1 MQYEEIVVQSLQVIP
16 GEEYTRVINYIKD
29 FANNANG
36 DLDDAYL
43 AGVTLKLGVPLLQDA
58 EEDVKSV
65 AKELDALYGDK
76 AANAV
81 VAFMGHGNPDEYDT
95 YKANVRYT
103 ELEVELQKYSK
114 NYFVGTVDMMDNFKT
129 NVYARMQAA
138 GITSGKVYC
147 TPLMSI
153 DGDHGHNDMAGDDD
167 DNWQEGVGFT
177 PNEEG
182 EVEDTSW
189 KMYFHHQRL
198 KSTATPVR
206 VLSSQEISE
215 QGISTFD
222 AALTRMMP
230 QASMAPNSMGT
241 FLRLNGLGNK
251 YILILINGQ
260 KLTGDISNN
269 VDLNR
274 INMSRV
280 KRIEVLDGAASSL
293 YGSDAIAGVINI
305 ITDQP
310 TQNLVSVTSDTKVSG
325 HGVLTEAVT
334 LDIYKNGFGS
344 YTSFTHDRADSY
356 QTTDLEYKKGSDTET
371 QQTIAPFFTG
381 YRSNIIGQKFTY
393 TPNQHIALNAGLDY
407 SYKIT
412 DRPETRSDVTGGT
425 DYEMRYK
432 GFRWNQG
439 GIYKFNSKNSL
450 QADFTVDRFR
460 YGKEY
465 DVETKD
471 YAIGDYVQSKKQR
484 SMDGELKAILG
495 LTGNS
500 TTIFGADWRK
510 DYLTATSGNI
520 NQHVY
525 SLAAYAQHEHKLF
538 KYFTATLG
546 LRMTHH
552 KTFNNHLTPKVTLM
566 YAPGNFRFR
575 ATYSAGFR
583 APGLD
588 ELYYHYFS
596 VNRGKA
602 QISFGNKNLKPEK
615 SNYFSLNAE
624 YRDEVIAVSVTGYL
638 NRINDMVIKQNISID
653 DASRT
658 MLMQEFPE
666 MTQDQASKM
675 VSYALYQNSDKGDVK
690 GLQLN
695 VSANIFPGFNLS
707 ANYVYT
713 YARTKSDDEWTLLER
728 SIRHAATITANY
740 HHSWGRYALNVNLN
754 GRLQSKTYYPDYED
768 APGFGVWN
776 LHTTHTIQCGRWVV
790 FKPVI
795 GIDNIFDKVDR
806 RIDSSTRKYA
816 LYSPG
821 RMLVVGGVIKLWQ

>member
-1 MQYEEIVVQSLQVIP
+1 MYYYISLLWRRCCRETASTSFLLLLCLLFSKSDVFAQIHQTDGRNDSSAISRTYNLNPVV
-16 GEEYTRVINYIKD
+16 
-29 FANNANG
+29 
-36 DLDDAYL
+36 
-43 AGVTLKLGVPLLQDA
+43 VTG
-58 EEDVKSV
+58 
-65 AKELDALYGDK
+65 
-76 AANAV
+76 
-81 VAFMGHGNPDEYDT
+81 
-95 YKANVRYT
+95 
-103 ELEVELQKYSK
+103 
-114 NYFVGTVDMMDNFKT
+114 
-129 NVYARMQAA
+129 
-138 GITSGKVYC
+138 SG
-147 TPLMSI
+147 
-153 DGDHGHNDMAGDDD
+153 
-167 DNWQEGVGFT
+167 
-177 PNEEG
+177 
-182 EVEDTSW
+182 
-189 KMYFHHQRL
+189 HHQRL

-206 VLSSQEISE
+206 VLSSQEIHE

-222 AALTRMMP
+222 GALTRMMP
-230 QASMAPNSMGT
+230 QVSMSPNSMGT

-310 TQNLVSVTSDTKVSG
+310 TQNLVSVTSDTRISG
-325 HGVLTEAVT
+325 HGQLTENVT

-344 YTSFTHDRADSY
+344 YTSFSHDQADSY
-356 QTTDLEYKKGSDTET
+356 RNNDLEYVKGSDTET

-381 YRSNIIGQKFTY
+381 YRSKIIGQKFTY
-393 TPNQHIALNAGLDY
+393 APTEQLALNAGLDY

-412 DRPETRSDVTGGT
+412 DRPETRPDITGGL

-432 GFRWNQG
+432 GFRWNVG
-439 GIYKFNSKNSL
+439 GIYKFTAKNSL
-450 QADFTVDRFR
+450 QATFTVDRFR

-465 DVETKD
+465 DVETKTNHV
-471 YAIGDYVQSKKQR
+471 GDYVQSKKQR
-484 SMDGELKAILG
+484 MMDGEVKAILG
-495 LTGNS
+495 LMKNS

-510 DYLTATSGNI
+510 DYLSATSGDI

-525 SLAAYAQHEHKLF
+525 TLAAYAQHEMKFL
-538 KYFTATLG
+538 KDFTATLG
-546 LRMTHH
+546 LRLTHH
-552 KTFNNHLTPKVTLM
+552 ETFKNHLTPKATLM

-602 QISFGNKNLKPEK
+602 QISFGNQDLSPEK

-624 YRDEVIAVSVTGYL
+624 YRSQTIAVSVTGFI
-638 NRINDMVIKQNISID
+638 NRINDMVVKQNVKVNATSLD
-653 DASRT
+653 
-658 MLMQEFPE
+658 MLRKEFPE
-666 MTQDQASKM
+666 MTDDQAAKLEQ
-675 VSYALYQNSDKGDVK
+675 YALYQNSDKGDVK
-690 GLQLN
+690 GIQLN
-695 VSANIFPGFNLS
+695 VSANIFSGFNLS

-713 YARTKSDDEWTLLER
+713 YARSKNGEEWTPLER
-728 SIRHAATITANY
+728 SIRHAATIAANY
-740 HHSWGRYALNVNLN
+740 HHVWGRYGLNVNLN
-754 GRLQSKTYYPDYED
+754 GRLQSKTYYPSYED

-776 LHTTHTIQCGRWVV
+776 LHTTHSFDVARWA
-790 FKPVI
+790 FLEPSI
-795 GIDNIFDKVDR
+795 GVDNLFGKVDR
-806 RIDSSTRKYA
+806 RIDSSARKYA

-821 RMLVVGGVIKLWQ
+821 RMLVIGLKVRFKSAK

>member
-1 MQYEEIVVQSLQVIP
+1 MYYYISLLWRRCCRETASTSFLLLICLFFSKSDVFAQIHQTDGRNDSSAVSRTYNLNPVV
-16 GEEYTRVINYIKD
+16 
-29 FANNANG
+29 
-36 DLDDAYL
+36 
-43 AGVTLKLGVPLLQDA
+43 VTG
-58 EEDVKSV
+58 
-65 AKELDALYGDK
+65 
-76 AANAV
+76 
-81 VAFMGHGNPDEYDT
+81 
-95 YKANVRYT
+95 
-103 ELEVELQKYSK
+103 
-114 NYFVGTVDMMDNFKT
+114 
-129 NVYARMQAA
+129 
-138 GITSGKVYC
+138 SG
-147 TPLMSI
+147 
-153 DGDHGHNDMAGDDD
+153 
-167 DNWQEGVGFT
+167 
-177 PNEEG
+177 
-182 EVEDTSW
+182 
-189 KMYFHHQRL
+189 HHQRL

-206 VLSSQEISE
+206 VLSSQEIHE

-222 AALTRMMP
+222 GALTRMMP
-230 QASMAPNSMGT
+230 QVSMSPNSMGT

-310 TQNLVSVTSDTKVSG
+310 TQNLVSVTSDTRISG
-325 HGVLTEAVT
+325 HGQLTENVT

-344 YTSFTHDRADSY
+344 YTSFSHDQADSY
-356 QTTDLEYKKGSDTET
+356 RNNDLEYVKSSDTET

-381 YRSNIIGQKFTY
+381 YRSKIIGQKFTY
-393 TPNQHIALNAGLDY
+393 APTEQLALNAGLDY

-412 DRPETRSDVTGGT
+412 DRPETRPDITGGL

-432 GFRWNQG
+432 GFRWNVG
-439 GIYKFNSKNSL
+439 GIYKFTAKNSL
-450 QADFTVDRFR
+450 QATFTVDRFR

-465 DVETKD
+465 DVETKTNHV
-471 YAIGDYVQSKKQR
+471 GDYVQSKKQR
-484 SMDGELKAILG
+484 MMDGEVKAILG
-495 LTGNS
+495 LMKNS

-510 DYLTATSGNI
+510 DYLSATSGDI

-525 SLAAYAQHEHKLF
+525 TLAAYAQHEMKFL
-538 KYFTATLG
+538 KDFTATLG
-546 LRMTHH
+546 LRLTHH
-552 KTFNNHLTPKVTLM
+552 ETFKNHLTPKATLM

-602 QISFGNKNLKPEK
+602 QISFGNQDLSPEK

-624 YRDEVIAVSVTGYL
+624 YRSQTIAVSVTGFI
-638 NRINDMVIKQNISID
+638 NRINDMVVKQNVKVNATSLD
-653 DASRT
+653 
-658 MLMQEFPE
+658 MLRKEFPE
-666 MTQDQASKM
+666 MTDDQAAKLEQ
-675 VSYALYQNSDKGDVK
+675 YALYQNSDKGDVK
-690 GLQLN
+690 GIQLN
-695 VSANIFPGFNLS
+695 VSANIFSGFNLS

-713 YARTKSDDEWTLLER
+713 YARSKNGEEWTPLER
-728 SIRHAATITANY
+728 SIRHAATIAANY
-740 HHSWGRYALNVNLN
+740 HHVWGRYGLNVNLN
-754 GRLQSKTYYPDYED
+754 GRLQSKTYYPSYED

-776 LHTTHTIQCGRWVV
+776 LHTTHSFDVARWA
-790 FKPVI
+790 FLEPSI
-795 GIDNIFDKVDR
+795 GVDNLFGKVDC
-806 RIDSSTRKYA
+806 RIDSSARKYA

-821 RMLVVGGVIKLWQ
+821 RMLVIGLKVRFKSAK